1 MITNIRVVAGPRL
14 KRTVVVGFDVTDRR
28 TARRRA
34 WGCGRLPRRSS
45 TLGII
50 VDECFE
56 YDADYTIQQ
65 L

>member
-1 MITNIRVVAGPRL
+1 MAD
-14 KRTVVVGFDVTDRR
+14 FDATDRR

-34 WGCGRLPRRSS
+34 LGCDRPPRRSS

-50 VDECFE
+50 VDVDVE
-56 YDADYTIQQ
+56 YDADYTIPQ